1 MIRYF
6 EENRIFQL
14 DTANTTYAFG
24 FLGDFAPVQIYYGKR
39 VSKLNCFPDDL
50 ENISRSFSAEEVK
63 AG

>member
-24 FLGDFAPVQIYYGKR
+24 FLGDFAPVQIYYGNR
-39 VSKLNCFPDDL
+39 VSKLN
-50 ENISRSFSAEEVK
+50 
-63 AG
+63 